1 MKDYEARGFTVL
13 AVENGLATDLPT
25 LTAHVRASG
34 LAYPVLHDGA
44 GANTERYGV
53 RAFPSAF
60 VLNKNGR
67 VVWEGV
73 PLGGGL
79 EAAKRAIVAALDS

>member
-1 MKDYEARGFTVL
+1 MIS
-13 AVENGLATDLPT
+13 VENGQATNLASLEE
-25 LTAHVRASG
+25 HVRSDHVE
-34 LAYPVLHDGA
+34 YPVLHDA
-44 GANTERYGV
+44 DAVNTSTYGV

-73 PLGGGL
+73 PMGPGIERAQAAIEKALG
-79 EAAKRAIVAALDS
+79 S

>member
-1 MKDYEARGFTVL
+1 ML

-25 LTAHVRASG
+25 LEAHVRAAE
-34 LAYPVLHDGA
+34 LPYPVLHDGA

-60 VLNKNGR
+60 VLNRNGR

-73 PLGGGL
+73 PLGAGL
-79 EAAKRAIVAALDS
+79 EAARKAIEAALGA

>member
-1 MKDYEARGFTVL
+1 VIS
-13 AVENGLATDLPT
+13 VENGQATDLAS
-25 LTAHVRASG
+25 LTAHVRDERIT
-34 LAYPVLHDGA
+34 YPVLHDGDA
-44 GANTERYGV
+44 TNTGTYGV

-73 PLGGGL
+73 PMGPGL
-79 EAAKRAIVAALDS
+79 DRAEAAILKALGS

>member
-1 MKDYEARGFTVL
+1 MIS
-13 AVENGLATDLPT
+13 VENGQATDLAS
-25 LTAHVRASG
+25 LEAYVRSER
-34 LAYPVLHDGA
+34 LEYPILHDA
-44 GANTERYGV
+44 GAVNTSAYGV

-73 PLGGGL
+73 PMGPALAQALAAIEKALG
-79 EAAKRAIVAALDS
+79 S